1 VYADLLD
8 RLDVWDVTMIGNSIG
23 GWITAELAPLD
34 SPRVSGAILIDA
46 VRAASTAIRVTLTQE
61 HP

>member
-1 VYADLLD
+1 
-8 RLDVWDVTMIGNSIG
+8 MIGNSIG
-23 GWITAELAPLD
+23 GWITAELALLD